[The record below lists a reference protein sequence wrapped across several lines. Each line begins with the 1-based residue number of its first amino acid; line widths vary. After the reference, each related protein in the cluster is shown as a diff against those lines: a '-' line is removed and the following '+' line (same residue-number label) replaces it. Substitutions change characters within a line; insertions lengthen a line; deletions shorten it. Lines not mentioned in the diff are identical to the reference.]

1 MLSDIH
7 AGAAM
12 SEHDPVAGARDPG
25 ALEPSTI
32 DAVAPGPADVPG
44 FNPPTALV
52 WFGVAGGAFAWAGVH
67 VAGYGFSLRRCI
79 PTGTG
84 ADFALHPWQIGIP
97 VAGALVAF
105 AATGVCIWMFLRT
118 FRIGDVAGMERRG
131 DGSPPPVGRV
141 QFLSMVGL
149 TVNVLALAIIVLVG
163 VGAPL
168 LTACQQS

>member
-1 MLSDIH
+1 MS
-7 AGAAM
+7 AGNPKSGAC
-12 SEHDPVAGARDPG
+12 DPE
-25 ALEPSTI
+25 ALEPSSI
-32 DAVAPGPADVPG
+32 EAIAPGPSEPSG
-44 FNPPTALV
+44 FSPPTALL

-79 PTGTG
+79 PTGTV
-84 ADFALHPWQIGIP
+84 AFLALRPWQIGL
-97 VAGALVAF
+97 AAGGALVAI
-105 AATGVCIWMFLRT
+105 AAIGVCVWMFLRT

-149 TVNVLALAIIVLVG
+149 TVNFLALAIIVLDG

-168 LTACQQS
+168 LTTCQQS

>member
-1 MLSDIH
+1 
-7 AGAAM
+7 M
-12 SEHDPVAGARDPG
+12 SARDPATG
-25 ALEPSTI
+25 SRAPQALEPSTI
-32 DAVAPGPADVPG
+32 EAVAPGPADTPG
-44 FNPPTALV
+44 FNPPAALV
-52 WFGVAGGAFAWAGVH
+52 WFGVAGGGFAWAGVH
-67 VAGYGFSLRRCI
+67 VASLAFSWRRCI

-84 ADFALHPWQIGIP
+84 EIFALHPWQIGIP
-97 VAGALVAF
+97 AVGALVTLSAI
-105 AATGVCIWMFLRT
+105 GVCVWMFIRT

-149 TVNVLALAIIVLVG
+149 TVNVLSLAIIVLVG

>member
-1 MLSDIH
+1 MLSDTQ

-12 SEHDPVAGARDPG
+12 SAHDPVAGARDPE

-32 DAVAPGPADVPG
+32 EAVAPGPADVPG
-44 FNPPTALV
+44 FNPPTALL

-79 PTGTG
+79 PTDTG
-84 ADFALHPWQIGIP
+84 RYFALHLWQIGIP
-97 VAGALVAF
+97 AAGALVTVLAI
-105 AATGVCIWMFLRT
+105 GVCVWMFIRT

-141 QFLSMVGL
+141 QFLSMIGL

>member
-1 MLSDIH
+1 VS
-7 AGAAM
+7 
-12 SEHDPVAGARDPG
+12 ARDPEAG
-25 ALEPSTI
+25 ATSAPDPEALEPSSI
-32 DAVAPGPADVPG
+32 EAVAPGPADVPR
-44 FNPPTALV
+44 FNPPTALL
-52 WFGVAGGAFAWAGVH
+52 WFGVAGGAFAWAAVH

-84 ADFALHPWQIGIP
+84 ALVALQPWQIGL
-97 VAGALVAF
+97 AAGGALVAVT
-105 AATGVCIWMFLRT
+105 AIGVCVWLFVST

-149 TVNVLALAIIVLVG
+149 TVNVLALAIIVLDG

-168 LTACQQS
+168 LMACQQS

>member
-1 MLSDIH
+1 
-7 AGAAM
+7 M
-12 SEHDPVAGARDPG
+12 SARDPVTG
-25 ALEPSTI
+25 ASNPEALEPSSI
-32 DAVAPGPADVPG
+32 EAVAPGPADVPG
-44 FNPPTALV
+44 FNPPTALL

-84 ADFALHPWQIGIP
+84 ALFALHPWQIGI
-97 VAGALVAF
+97 AAGGALVTLS
-105 AATGVCIWMFLRT
+105 ATGVCVWMFLRT
-118 FRIGDVAGMERRG
+118 FRVGDVAGMERRG

-149 TVNVLALAIIVLVG
+149 TVNLLALAIIVLAG
-163 VGAPL
+163 VGGPL

>member
-1 MLSDIH
+1 
-7 AGAAM
+7 M
-12 SEHDPVAGARDPG
+12 SARDPQTGARDPQAG
-25 ALEPSTI
+25 APDPEALQPSSI
-32 DAVAPGPADVPG
+32 DAIAPGPADVPG
-44 FNPPTALV
+44 FDPPAALV

-67 VAGYGFSLRRCI
+67 VAGVGFSLRRCI
-79 PTGTG
+79 PTGAG
-84 ADFALHPWQIGIP
+84 ALFSLSPWQIGIAA
-97 VAGALVAF
+97 AGALVALS
-105 AATGVCIWMFLRT
+105 AIGVSVWMFVHT

-149 TVNVLALAIIVLVG
+149 TVNFLALAIIVLNG